1 MKGPGRSGSY
11 TKMVVAPT
19 RYGIKDVDVVYRTFS
34 STAAKVLEANNSQG
48 RTGHWWVAKADMIP
62 G

>member
-1 MKGPGRSGSY
+1 
-11 TKMVVAPT
+11 MVVAPT